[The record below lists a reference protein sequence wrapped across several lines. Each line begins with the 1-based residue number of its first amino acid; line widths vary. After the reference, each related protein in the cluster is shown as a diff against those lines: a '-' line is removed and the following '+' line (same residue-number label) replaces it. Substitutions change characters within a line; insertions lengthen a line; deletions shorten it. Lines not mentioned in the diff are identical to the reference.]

1 MMRVFRACP
10 APDGRLLGGSPWI
23 DSGLLENQIPLQ
35 QRKKI
40 PRSRFL
46 RISVSKTWADSGI
59 CDEFVCG
66 YAELAAELTAELQRN

>member
-35 QRKKI
+35 QRKKFHAAGFCEY
-40 PRSRFL
+40 PSRKHGLIQVFAM
-46 RISVSKTWADSGI
+46 SWFAVT
-59 CDEFVCG
+59 
-66 YAELAAELTAELQRN
+66 RN